1 MCLILHISGRKQP
14 LLIRLAAQA
23 LNDGAIT
30 IFPTETCYGLGCDAT
45 DETAI
50 RRIFEIKK
58 RNRKKALPIIVSNL
72 QIAKEYCYIT
82 GDAEKLTKKFMPGP
96 LTLVVKAKR
105 NLPKALTANSGKIA
119 FRISGSKIAN
129 ALAKELG
136 KPIVATSANL
146 EGKPEIY
153 SGKEAIEKF
162 AQCVDVI
169 IDAGALPKRK
179 PSAIY
184 DIPGKKI
191 LRAGKISEKQIKKA
205 LKSASNKY

>member
-23 LNDGAIT
+23 LGDGAIA

-50 RRIFEIKK
+50 KRIFEIKK
-58 RNRKKALPIIVSNL
+58 RNRKKALPLITADL
-72 QIAKEYCYIT
+72 KTMGRYCYIT
-82 GDAEKLTKKFMPGP
+82 EGAKKLIKKFMPGP

-105 NLPKALTANSGKIA
+105 NLPKALIANSGKVA
-119 FRISGSKIAN
+119 FRISGNKIAN

-146 EGKPEIY
+146 EGKKEIY
-153 SGKEAIEKF
+153 SGSEAIEKF
-162 AQCVDVI
+162 ANCVDLI
-169 IDAGALPKRK
+169 IDAGVLPKRK
-179 PSAIY
+179 PSTVY
-184 DIPGKKI
+184 DTLGKKI
-191 LRAGKISEKQIKKA
+191 LRTGEISGKQIAK
-205 LKSASNKY
+205 LVLI

>member
-1 MCLILHISGRKQP
+1 MCLILRISGRKQP

-23 LNDGAIT
+23 LGDGAIA

-50 RRIFEIKK
+50 KRIFEIKK

-72 QIAKEYCYIT
+72 QTASKYCYIT
-82 GDAEKLTKKFMPGP
+82 GTAKTLIQKFMPGP
-96 LTLVVKAKR
+96 LTLVVKAKS

-119 FRISGSKIAN
+119 FRISGNKTAN

-136 KPIVATSANL
+136 KPIVATSANI
-146 EGKPEIY
+146 EGKKEIY

-162 AQCVDVI
+162 AQCADVI

-179 PSAIY
+179 PSTVY
-184 DIPGKKI
+184 DVASHKI
-191 LRAGKISEKQIKKA
+191 LRAGKISE
-205 LKSASNKY
+205 